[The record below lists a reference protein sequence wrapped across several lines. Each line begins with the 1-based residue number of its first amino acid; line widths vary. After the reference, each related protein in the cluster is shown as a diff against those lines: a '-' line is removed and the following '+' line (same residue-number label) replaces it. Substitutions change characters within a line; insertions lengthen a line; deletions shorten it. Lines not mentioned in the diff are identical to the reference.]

1 MNPVMNMLMQ
11 KLQKTNPGGYNMIN
25 QLRQNGTNPNAM
37 LNQIMRNM
45 QPQQRQQLLQNA
57 KQYGAPDNVLSR
69 FQNMK

>member
-1 MNPVMNMLMQ
+1 MNFNMGTLMNMLKQ
-11 KLQKTNPGGYNMIN
+11 KNPQGYNMIN
-25 QLRQNGTNPNAM
+25 QRRQNGANPNAM

>member
-1 MNPVMNMLMQ
+1 MNFNMGTLMNMLKQ
-11 KLQKTNPGGYNMIN
+11 RNPQGYNMIN

-57 KQYGAPDNVLSR
+57 KQYGTPDNVLSR

>member
-25 QLRQNGTNPNAM
+25 QLRQSGGNPNAI
-37 LNQIMRNM
+37 LNQMMGNM
-45 QPQQRQQLLQNA
+45 QPQQKQQLLQSA
-57 KQYGAPDNVLSR
+57 KRYGVPDNVLSH